1 MLLVRSKPI
10 RSNVTIPTTSFS
22 GVFFTNDV
30 MWRVQWRHL
39 SSLPHQFSILKT
51 WRVESH
57 GKDQFFTGSPC
68 HSYCIC
74 KLLAVRVRQRR
85 YPSSSYT
92 FFWKV
97 FTHNVYALSRDRLH
111 IRYHWLCKFLE
122 TKRKI
127 LHEKG
132 VQSIQELFGTPTW
145 PPNLV
150 PRVFS
155 LSNMAPP
162 PYWKARRPS
171 GRGCMAAVW
180 LFCTPIWLPWLR
192 LKTIKVL
199 GYHVGRTFIWLFK
212 QCGILV
218 NICQRRSSWQDV
230 GSPY

>member
-1 MLLVRSKPI
+1 MLQSQQHLFRAFFSQTTSCDVCNDVIYHPSPINSQYWRRGGLRAMEKTNSLLVVLAT
-10 RSNVTIPTTSFS
+10 VTAYVSCWQWGCDKEGTPLRRTLFS
-22 GVFFTNDV
+22 G
-30 MWRVQWRHL
+30 
-39 SSLPHQFSILKT
+39 KC
-51 WRVESH
+51 SH
-57 GKDQFFTGSPC
+57 N
-68 HSYCIC
+68 
-74 KLLAVRVRQRR
+74 
-85 YPSSSYT
+85 
-92 FFWKV
+92 
-97 FTHNVYALSRDRLH
+97 NVYDLSRDRLH

-145 PPNLV
+145 QPNLV

-199 GYHVGRTFIWLFK
+199 GYHVGRTFIWLCK